1 MKAGRFSPHFAEE
14 IGIQPPIRG
23 EVNPGKA
30 LAKALVPPP
39 VRRLIRGWH
48 RRFVFHRA
56 MKRLIANPAA
66 ASSPN
71 STVMEDLVYGWG
83 NQAWSAQGEYLRAC
97 VSHALAAPGP
107 VLECGSG
114 LSTLVLGVIAQRTGQ
129 VHLALEHS
137 TAWAAKVRWYLDR
150 YRINAVEVA
159 TAALRDY
166 GSFSWYDPPLAAMPE
181 RFALVICDGP
191 PGDTKGG
198 RHGLVPVLGDKLR
211 PGCVIL
217 VDDGARPAEQTIAAR
232 WATQLGARPQT
243 LGQMKPFLKMIVGE
257 APMPLPDLPRVHR
270 PAAVEAV
277 PAS

>member
-1 MKAGRFSPHFAEE
+1 MPLASSPRFAEE
-14 IGIQPPIRG
+14 LSVPPRIRG
-23 EVNPGKA
+23 KVNPA
-30 LAKALVPPP
+30 VFLVKALVPPP
-39 VRRLIRGWH
+39 LRRLLRAWH
-48 RRFVFHRA
+48 RRVVFHRA
-56 MKRLIANPAA
+56 MKRLMADPEA
-66 ASSPN
+66 ASLPN

-83 NQAWSAQGEYLRAC
+83 NPAWSAQGEYLRAC

-137 TAWAAKVRWYLDR
+137 TAWAEKVRHYLDR
-150 YRINAVEVA
+150 YRITAAEVT

-166 GSFSWYDPPLAAMPE
+166 GSFAWYDPPLAAMPA

-217 VDDGARPAEQTIAAR
+217 VDDGARPAEQAIAAR
-232 WATQLGARPQT
+232 WSTQLGARPQT
-243 LGQMKPFLKMIVGE
+243 FGQIKPYLKMIVGE
-257 APMPLPDLPRVHR
+257 APRPLPELPRGNR
-270 PAAVEAV
+270 PVPLEAAAG
-277 PAS
+277 